1 MPKSQESTLIE
12 VPNEAEIKTTV
23 RLNKG
28 IAESLQELVS
38 DRKRIIRE
46 IEISEVIMV
55 DKLTMIITTEV
66 DSNTKIRACQMLQE
80 INSNRVNREQ
90 QWRTGDIDPA
100 FEIFDVF
107 TSKIFEKD

>member
-55 DKLTMIITTEV
+55 DKLTMIITTEI
-66 DSNTKIRACQMLQE
+66 DSDTKIRACQMLSLIHISE
-80 INSNRVNREQ
+80 PTR
-90 QWRTGDIDPA
+90 PY
-100 FEIFDVF
+100 
-107 TSKIFEKD
+107 